1 MDYPFPFERVSKNGS
16 FMHGMVNRSIEHFLR
31 ATYGDAIWHEI
42 AQAGGIDAAGF
53 NGMRQYPDDITQAML
68 QAASATLGKT
78 ACDILEDTGA
88 WLVQIEAMRRLLR
101 FSGGK
106 FSEFV
111 LALEELPA
119 RARLVLP
126 DLEIP
131 PLMVAQIEPDVYRIY
146 GEGWGG
152 LLWIVSGALRGMADD
167 YGVLALIEAGGAGVE
182 MRVLMQEYTQGRPF
196 AFAPAT
202 ISGQG

>member
-1 MDYPFPFERVSKNGS
+1 
-16 FMHGMVNRSIEHFLR
+16 MHGMVNRSIEHFLR
-31 ATYGDAIWHEI
+31 ATYGDAVW
-42 AQAGGIDAAGF
+42 IDVARTSGLDPTGF
-53 NGMRQYPDDITQAML
+53 NGMRQYPDDITETML
-68 QAASATLGKT
+68 RAASAVLGKST
-78 ACDILEDTGA
+78 YDILEDTGA

-111 LALEELPA
+111 LALEELPG

-131 PLMVAQIEPDVYRIY
+131 PLFVAQIEPELYRIY

-152 LLWIVSGALRGMADD
+152 FLWVVSGALRGMADD
-167 YGVLALIEAGGAGVE
+167 YGVLALIEATRTGVE
-182 MRVLMQEYTQGRPF
+182 MRVLMQEYTAGRPF
-196 AFAPAT
+196 DFAPAT
-202 ISGQG
+202 AAGQG

>member
-1 MDYPFPFERVSKNGS
+1 
-16 FMHGMVNRSIEHFLR
+16 MHGMVNRSIEHFLR
-31 ATYGDAIWHEI
+31 ATYGDALWQDI
-42 AQAGGIDAAGF
+42 ARAGGLDPAGF
-53 NGMRQYPDDITQAML
+53 NGMRKYADDVTDMML
-68 QAASATLGKT
+68 QSASTALGKST
-78 ACDILEDTGA
+78 NDILEDTGA

-131 PLMVAQIEPDVYRIY
+131 PLLVAELEPDLYRIY

-152 LLWIVSGALRGMADD
+152 FLWIVSGALRGMADD
-167 YGVLALIEAGGAGVE
+167 YGVLALIEAGGTAVE
-182 MRVLMQEYTQGRPF
+182 MRVLMQEFSEGRPF
-196 AFAPAT
+196 EFAPTAAT
-202 ISGQG
+202 GQG

>member
-1 MDYPFPFERVSKNGS
+1 
-16 FMHGMVNRSIEHFLR
+16 MHGMVNRSIEYFLR
-31 ATYGDAIWHEI
+31 ATYGDATWCEI
-42 AQAGGIDAAGF
+42 ARAGGVDAAGF
-53 NGMRQYPDDITQAML
+53 NGMRQYPDDITQTML
-68 QAASATLGKT
+68 RAASATLGKSSS
-78 ACDILEDTGA
+78 DILEDTGA

-131 PLMVAQIEPDVYRIY
+131 PLLVAQIEPDLYRIY
-146 GEGWGG
+146 GEGWGR
-152 LLWIVSGALRGMADD
+152 LIWIVSGALRGMADD
-167 YGVLALIEAGGAGVE
+167 YGVLALIEADGTGVE

-196 AFAPAT
+196 DFAPAT